1 MAARKRTV
9 KNNNI
14 PIINHNTNSSSSP
27 RSVELGIG
35 KLRIKFGNFIFN
47 INAKPDMID
56 IKIGKTFENYC
67 AKLRLHQ
74 ASSTKIHIETFTF
87 DDDCLVVNRT
97 NNNIRTR
104 KGTSL
109 LMDAIK
115 TFVARYMPYVSTIT
129 LTDASKI
136 LCNKKKYTKRN
147 NLYKNLGINTYDY
160 YLCKY
165 NSSYY
170 EKNYG
175 FQLLDP
181 KMIDIHLKNIEIINE
196 LRFTD
201 SFNVE
206 FRDYLMS
213 KKPEYFLSVQ
223 FDMFAASIKPGELV
237 KDYVSAVRITD
248 ENCILIMAM
257 FDYFRSVIPEFR
269 FPLGAIY
276 MFAIPK

>member
-1 MAARKRTV
+1 
-9 KNNNI
+9 
-14 PIINHNTNSSSSP
+14 
-27 RSVELGIG
+27 
-35 KLRIKFGNFIFN
+35 
-47 INAKPDMID
+47 MID

-67 AKLRLHQ
+67 GKLRLYKV
-74 ASSTKIHIETFTF
+74 SSKIIHIETFTF
-87 DDDCLVVNRT
+87 DDDCVIKPRNAT
-97 NNNIRTR
+97 N
-104 KGTSL
+104 KGTTI

-115 TFVARYMPYVSTIT
+115 RFVARYMPYVSSIT

-136 LCNKKKYTKRN
+136 LCNPKMYTKRN

-181 KMIDIHLKNIEIINE
+181 KMIDIHQKNIEIINE

-201 SFNVE
+201 SFTVE

-213 KKPEYFLSVQ
+213 KKREYWNEGK

-237 KDYVSAVRITD
+237 KDYVSTVRITD
-248 ENCILIMAM
+248 DNCILIMAM
-257 FDYFRSVIPEFR
+257 FDYFRSVIPDFR

>member
-1 MAARKRTV
+1 MAARKRTI

-14 PIINHNTNSSSSP
+14 PIINYNNSGTGLP
-27 RSVELGIG
+27 PSVELGIG
-35 KLRIKFGNFIFN
+35 KLRIKFANFIFN

-67 AKLRLHQ
+67 AKLRLHKV
-74 ASSTKIHIETFTF
+74 ASKKIHIETFTF
-87 DDDCLVVNRT
+87 DDDCVIKPRKA
-97 NNNIRTR
+97 NN

-115 TFVARYMPYVSTIT
+115 NFVARYMPYVLEIT

-136 LCNKKKYTKRN
+136 LCNPKMYTKRN
-147 NLYKNLGINTYDY
+147 NLYKNVGINTYDY

-170 EKNYG
+170 EHNYG
-175 FQLLDP
+175 FKLVDQ
-181 KMIDIHLKNIEIINE
+181 KMIDIHEKNIEIING
-196 LRFTD
+196 LRFSE
-201 SFNVE
+201 SFMVE

-213 KKPEYFLSVQ
+213 TKPEYFNSDK

-237 KDYVSAVRITD
+237 KDYVRTVRITD
-248 ENCILIMAM
+248 ENCKLIIGM
-257 FDYFRSVIPEFR
+257 FDFFRSVIPEFR
-269 FPLGAIY
+269 FPLGAVYKFEIR
-276 MFAIPK
+276 K